1 MLERLIRLY
10 TAYMAQDVRSPIP
23 HIAGPPGV
31 GKSQAVEQLAKLVG
45 KKLHVVNVSR
55 MSPLEIEGIQMPI
68 NDRLHMLHST
78 LWTQLKEG
86 DVVLLDEFLRG
97 FPEVY
102 NGLLDIL
109 TSRHVAGF
117 DLPKVFFVAASN
129 SVVTYDDALE
139 DRLLHLY
146 VPDLRNNNAERAK
159 LAEKLTK
166 SLGLLPEMAT
176 SGEMDDMI
184 IKEIAPMYE
193 VLDQFKGTAQ
203 RGAPIRGSSARK
215 LIGQAKLREFQ
226 SRDLIELIDMNNTM
240 AMQKSKPQYLLLRPG
255 SKLLQDASLA
265 TKLQNLVGN
274 DKLTEVQKSNLEL
287 NLELINEA
295 TIYAEDRAA
304 FAKP

>member
-1 MLERLIRLY
+1 
-10 TAYMAQDVRSPIP
+10 MAQDVRSPIP

-68 NDRLHMLHST
+68 NDRLHMMHST
-78 LWTQLKEG
+78 LWTQLEEG
-86 DVVLLDEFLRG
+86 DIVLLDEFLRG

-109 TSRHVAGF
+109 TSHHVAGF

-139 DRLLHLY
+139 DRLLHIY
-146 VPDLRNNNAERAK
+146 VPDLRSNKVEVKK
-159 LAEKLTK
+159 LGEKLTK
-166 SLGLLPEMAT
+166 SLGLLPELAE
-176 SGEMDDMI
+176 SFEMIDMI
-184 IKEIAPMYE
+184 TKEIMPMYD

-203 RGAPIRGSSARK
+203 RGAPIKGSSARK

-226 SRDLIELIDMNNTM
+226 SRTLIELVDLNNTM
-240 AMQKSKPQYLLLRPG
+240 AVQKSKYQYLLLRPG
-255 SKLLQDASLA
+255 AKLLQDASIA
-265 TKLQNLVGN
+265 THLENLIDN
-274 DKLTEVQKSNLEL
+274 QKLTPVQQSNLQI

-304 FAKP
+304 FTNP

>member
-1 MLERLIRLY
+1 
-10 TAYMAQDVRSPIP
+10 MAQDVRSPIP

-45 KKLHVVNVSR
+45 KKLHTVNVSR

-146 VPDLRNNNAERAK
+146 VPDLRNNNAEIKK
-159 LAEKLTK
+159 LAEKLTQ
-166 SLGLLPEMAT
+166 SLGLLPTSAGSQEM
-176 SGEMDDMI
+176 EDMI
-184 IKEIAPMYE
+184 TREIMPMYD

-203 RGAPIRGSSARK
+203 RGAPIKGSSARK
-215 LIGQAKLREFQ
+215 LIGQARLREFQ
-226 SRDLIELIDMNNTM
+226 SRTLIELIDINNTM
-240 AMQKSKPQYLLLRPG
+240 ALQQRKYQYMVLRPG
-255 SKLLQDASLA
+255 SKHLQDASLV
-265 TKLQNLVGN
+265 THLMNLSDN
-274 DKLTEVQKSNLEL
+274 PKLTPIQKANIQINLEL
-287 NLELINEA
+287 MNEA
-295 TIYAEDRAA
+295 AIYAEDRAA
-304 FAKP
+304 FNTTP